1 MRRLALLLA
10 GAALLAMF
18 YAPPAQAGTVI
29 ACNGHRQIAFHE
41 TAGGNRYQLF
51 AHNCIDDTLSLGSHW
66 YQARTHWHCYRNGS
80 PYDGCRLNTRLT
92 IQTFSLISG
101 WVDETSTYT
110 DVSNPGGSY
119 SCAGSGGPN
128 TGFFTNSSTLE
139 SVSFNPNA
147 GERIR
152 GAGIDPDNM
161 RFCLADGST
170 VLKDV
175 TNSVSQDHIA
185 Q

>member
-101 WVDETSTYT
+101 WVDETSTRASSQIRQPWRASRST
-110 DVSNPGGSY
+110 PTPAN
-119 SCAGSGGPN
+119 GSGGRA
-128 TGFFTNSSTLE
+128 STLTTCG
-139 SVSFNPNA
+139 SA
-147 GERIR
+147 LLT
-152 GAGIDPDNM
+152 DPQSS
-161 RFCLADGST
+161 RT
-170 VLKDV
+170 
-175 TNSVSQDHIA
+175 
-185 Q
+185 